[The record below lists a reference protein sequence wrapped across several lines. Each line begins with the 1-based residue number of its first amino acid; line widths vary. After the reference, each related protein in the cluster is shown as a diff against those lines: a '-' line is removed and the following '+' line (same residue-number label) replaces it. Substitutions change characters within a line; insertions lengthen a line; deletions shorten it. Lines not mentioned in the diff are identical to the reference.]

1 MNKFIVEVYGDDD
14 RMCDTYRAYAIGTE
28 EEVEDKIIEDDY
40 WDDVREWHIQN
51 FSYCFDDD
59 EDDDR
64 EIWEEMIAPHCE
76 KIEEDDDYFNSLPII
91 YDERN

>member
-14 RMCDTYRAYAIGTE
+14 RMCDTYRAYANGSE
-28 EEVEDKIIEDDY
+28 EEVEDKIIKDDY
-40 WDDVREWHIQN
+40 WDSIREWHIED
-51 FSYCFDDD
+51 FSYCFDDS
-59 EDDDR
+59 EEEDR

-76 KIEEDDDYFNSLPII
+76 QVEKEDDYFNSLPII